1 MTPSPGEFPPD
12 SLGAEISGVDPWR
25 SRRAMPGV
33 PPSAPPSPSAAPWAE
48 SFQRAYHHHQQGE
61 LAAALGLY
69 DQVLADRPTHADAL
83 HLSGLVCY
91 QLGRTSDALSLYYRA
106 IAVQPVFALARI
118 NLGTALDAIGD
129 VAGAI
134 AQFRQAT
141 HQDPHRPEAHYNLGR
156 MYLKRLQAAD
166 DSGMDA
172 GRDRRLRVLKGP
184 NPDPLELQAAF
195 AHTCAQ
201 QAELGEAVT
210 ALQRAIALRSDYTLA
225 IATLGIAWLEWSRLM
240 GAIAVL
246 RFRLQERAAPYQD
259 ARIPV
264 TEPPLALLSAAA
276 LAQQQFDLDRRCTQD
291 AAARGRHCLA
301 TALAQEPHH
310 PIASNALATA
320 CYEQGE
326 LERAIALYRT
336 ALGHTTGP
344 AAGHLWI
351 NLGCALRDVG
361 RLDEAAI
368 AFDHALGLL
377 PHAPAA
383 LWQRALNRLMAGDWG
398 TGFADYEW
406 RWLGEALA
414 ERPFRQPLWD
424 GHTAGTVLCYAEQGF
439 GDSIQFVRYAAIA
452 AQRGATVIL
461 DCPRSLVRLLRTA
474 PGVAQVVPMGDRL
487 PPCDFRAPLMSL
499 PWICGTTLPTVP
511 ATIPYLHA
519 PAPTALLTLPPS
531 PRTKI
536 GLVWADAPKLNTRQ
550 SDRGTDLITF
560 APLVAHSPH
569 QWVSL
574 QKGFATRELATVPW
588 GSQVWA
594 AGDHCQDFA
603 DTAAVIAQLDLVI
616 TVDTA
621 VAHLAG
627 AIGKPVWIVLP
638 FTPDWRWLRDRPD
651 TPWYPTARLFRHPA
665 PGDWAG
671 AIAQLQ
677 TALSAV
683 DVGHE
688 CWASIE

>member
-1 MTPSPGEFPPD
+1 MI
-12 SLGAEISGVDPWR
+12 GAPRGSTTV
-25 SRRAMPGV
+25 
-33 PPSAPPSPSAAPWAE
+33 APWAAL
-48 SFQRAYHHHQQGE
+48 FQRAYQHHQQGE
-61 LAAALGLY
+61 LTAALQLY
-69 DQVLADRPTHADAL
+69 GQVLVDRPTHADAL

-91 QLGRTSDALSLYYRA
+91 QLGRVSDALSFYYRA
-106 IAVQPVFALARI
+106 IAVQPMFALARI
-118 NLGTALDAIGD
+118 NLGTALDTIGD
-129 VAGAI
+129 VTGAI

-141 HQDPHRPEAHYNLGR
+141 HQDPRCPEAHYNLGR
-156 MYLKRLQAAD
+156 MYLKRLQGVD
-166 DSGMDA
+166 EGGLDER
-172 GRDRRLRVLKGP
+172 RDRRLRVLKGP
-184 NPDPLELQAAF
+184 NPDPQELQTSF

-201 QAELGEAVT
+201 QAELGESIT
-210 ALQRAIALRSDYTLA
+210 ALQRAIALRSNYTLA
-225 IATLGIAWLEWSRLM
+225 ITTLGIAWLEWSRLM
-240 GAIAVL
+240 GVIAML

-259 ARIPV
+259 APLLPA
-264 TEPPLALLSAAA
+264 EPPLVLLSGAA

-291 AAARGRHCLA
+291 AAARGRHYLVA
-301 TALAQEPHH
+301 ALTYEPHH

-326 LERAIALYRT
+326 LERAATLYRT
-336 ALGHTTGP
+336 ALGSISGP
-344 AAGHLWI
+344 AAGHLWM
-351 NLGCALRDVG
+351 NLGCTLRDAG

-377 PHAPAA
+377 PHSSAA
-383 LWQRALNRLMAGDWG
+383 LWQRALNRLTAGDWVA
-398 TGFADYEW
+398 GFADYEW
-406 RWLGEALA
+406 RWLGDALA
-414 ERPFRQPLWD
+414 DRPFRQPLWD
-424 GHTAGTVLCYAEQGF
+424 GHTAGTVLFYAEQGF

-461 DCPRSLVRLLRTA
+461 DCPRSLVRLLRTV
-474 PGVAQVVPMGDRL
+474 PGVAQVVPMGDHL

-499 PWICGTTLPTVP
+499 PWMCGTTVQTVP

-519 PAPTALLTLPPS
+519 PAPTALLSLPPS

-536 GLVWADAPKLNTRQ
+536 GLVWTDAPKFDARQ
-550 SDRGTDLITF
+550 SDRGTGLATF
-560 APLVAHSPH
+560 APLVANSPH

-588 GSQVWA
+588 GNQVWN
-594 AGDHCQDFA
+594 AGDHCHDFA

-665 PGDWAG
+665 PGDWSG

-677 TALSAV
+677 TALSAT
-683 DVGHE
+683 DGEH
-688 CWASIE
+688 

>member
-1 MTPSPGEFPPD
+1 LPAPAEPPAK
-12 SLGAEISGVDPWR
+12 LFE
-25 SRRAMPGV
+25 
-33 PPSAPPSPSAAPWAE
+33 
-48 SFQRAYHHHQQGE
+48 QAYHHHQQGE
-61 LAAALGLY
+61 LTAALALY
-69 DQVLADRPTHADAL
+69 GRVLAACPTHADAL

-91 QLGRTSDALSLYYRA
+91 QGKRITDALSFYYRA

-129 VAGAI
+129 ATGAI
-134 AQFRQAT
+134 AQFRQAA
-141 HQDPHRPEAHYNLGR
+141 HQDPRRPEAHYNLGR
-156 MYLKRLQAAD
+156 MYLKQSQGAAEGVLD
-166 DSGMDA
+166 VE
-172 GRDRRLRVLKGP
+172 RDRRLRVLKGP
-184 NPDPLELQAAF
+184 HPDPQELQAAF
-195 AHTCAQ
+195 AHACAQ
-201 QAELGEAVT
+201 QAELGEAIT
-210 ALQRAIALRSDYTLA
+210 ALQRAIALRADYTLA

-246 RFRLQERAAPYQD
+246 RFRIQERAATYQD
-259 ARIPV
+259 APLLPA
-264 TEPPLALLSAAA
+264 EPPLMVLSGAAV
-276 LAQQQFDLDRRCTQD
+276 AQQQFDLDRRCTQD
-291 AAARGRHCLA
+291 AATRGRHYLA
-301 TALAQEPHH
+301 AALAHEPHH

-336 ALGHTTGP
+336 ALGHSTGP

-351 NLGCALRDVG
+351 NLGCALRDAG

-383 LWQRALNRLMAGDWG
+383 LWQRTLNRLMAGDWE

-424 GHTAGTVLCYAEQGF
+424 GQTPGTVLFYAEQGF

-461 DCPRSLVRLLRTA
+461 DCPRPLVRLLRTV
-474 PGVAQVVPMGDRL
+474 PGVAQVVPLGDRL
-487 PPCDFRAPLMSL
+487 PPCDFRTPLMSL
-499 PWICGTTLPTVP
+499 PWICGTTVQTVP
-511 ATIPYLHA
+511 ATLPYLHA
-519 PAPTALLTLPPS
+519 PAPTALLSLPPS

-560 APLVAHSPH
+560 APLVANSPH

-574 QKGFATRELATVPW
+574 QKGFVTRELATVPW
-588 GSQVWA
+588 GRQVWA

-627 AIGKPVWIVLP
+627 ALGKPVWIVLP

-677 TALSAV
+677 VALSAV
-683 DVGHE
+683 DP
-688 CWASIE
+688 IP